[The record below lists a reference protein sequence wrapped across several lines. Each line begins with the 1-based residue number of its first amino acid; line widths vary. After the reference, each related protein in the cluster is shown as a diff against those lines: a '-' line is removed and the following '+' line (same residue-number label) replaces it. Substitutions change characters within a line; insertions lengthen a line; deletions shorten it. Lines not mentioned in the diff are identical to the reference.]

1 MLKKLQKQTPL
12 PIIAIFVAMLA
23 MWFLSQDSPLLWKLQ
38 EMNLY
43 LPTDAYRQSMT
54 RLPGGLL
61 MMAGCWCTEWF
72 YHPWQGIALLA
83 LMWVHIG
90 WGIKRLYHLELH
102 NCLLAVLP
110 AIALAACLWQ
120 TGYWIYYMKLP
131 GFAFVP
137 TLGTLMAIWI
147 ALGVNVLPG
156 NRWFR
161 TAVLVF
167 LTIVLYPI
175 AGFWGLMAV
184 AFAALTGIKEK
195 KDLSVCLAAAAAIA
209 IIPLVFYRTMYSET
223 MINYLWS
230 AAFPSYRMG
239 PDLLYEYLYPYLA
252 LALSLVLPIGTK
264 MIHGKR
270 MTEFAVGL
278 LCIAYAFAADSVHY
292 KDTNFDKEILM
303 MKSIDERDFEQV
315 LRIYRERS
323 DMPATRAMVM
333 MKNLSLL
340 RLGRAGDEMFA
351 YPDGGEIQHAPWQ
364 VKITQV
370 GGKLMYY
377 EVGKENFCYR
387 WSMEDAVE
395 FGWKVDYM
403 KLMAKSS
410 IVLHDYKVAEKYLRL
425 LAMTRFHKEWAE
437 HYMQYLYNDEKVE
450 KDEEFGF
457 IRGVLPGTNHLDGD
471 NTMVEM
477 YLLQTFSHAMGADK
491 NYAELTLMCAM
502 IMKDIDLF
510 WPRFFRFAE
519 INGDKPM
526 PRYYQEAAY
535 LYGNLE
541 PHKVDISKMPF
552 DDSVKDR
559 YMQFLQFNQQCGPSM
574 TEEAKARVFKPQ
586 FGDTFY
592 YFYFLVRNV
601 KTN

>member
-1 MLKKLQKQTPL
+1 MNKKLQKHAHFPL
-12 PIIAIFVAMLA
+12 IAILVAYIA
-23 MWFLSQDSPLLWKLQ
+23 WWFATNNDPLLWKLQ
-38 EMNLY
+38 EMNLF
-43 LPTDAYRQSMT
+43 LPTEAYRQSMM
-54 RLPGGLL
+54 RLPGGLI
-61 MMAGCWCTEWF
+61 MMGGSWCTEWF
-72 YHPWQGIALLA
+72 YNAWQGVALLA
-83 LMWVHIG
+83 LMWVHIA
-90 WGIKRLYHLELH
+90 WGIRRLYRLEMH
-102 NCLLAVLP
+102 DCLLAILPVL
-110 AIALAACLWQ
+110 ALVAGIWQ

-137 TLGTLMAIWI
+137 TIGTLLAVWT
-147 ALGVNVLPG
+147 AVGVNALPG

-161 TAVLVF
+161 AALLTF

-184 AFAALTGIKEK
+184 L
-195 KDLSVCLAAAAAIA
+195 LAAFSGLRSRRDLYPMLAACASVA
-209 IIPLVFYRTMYSET
+209 VLPLVFYNTMYSET

-239 PDLLYEYLYPYLA
+239 PDLFSEYLYPYAA
-252 LALSLVLPIGTK
+252 LFLSLVLPMGARFIRSRRISGVVV
-264 MIHGKR
+264 
-270 MTEFAVGL
+270 ASLCL
-278 LCIAYAFAADSVHY
+278 LSAFGAESLRY
-292 KDTNFDKEILM
+292 SDTNFDKEIMM

-323 DMPATRAMVM
+323 DMPATRSMVM

-340 RLGRAGDEMFA
+340 RLGRAGDEMFT
-351 YPDGGEIQHAPWQ
+351 YPDGGEMQHAPWQ
-364 VKITQV
+364 VKISQV

-395 FGWKVDYM
+395 YGWKVDFI

-425 LAMTRFHKEWAE
+425 LSMTRFHKEWAE
-437 HYMQYLYNDEKVE
+437 HYMQFLYNDDKVE
-450 KDEEFGF
+450 KDEELGF
-457 IRGVLPGTNHLDGD
+457 IRGLLPGTNHLDAD
-471 NTMVEM
+471 NTMIEM

-491 NYAELTLMCAM
+491 NYAELTLMCAL

-510 WPRFFRFAE
+510 WPRFFRYAE
-519 INGDKPM
+519 LLDGKPM
-526 PRYYQEAAY
+526 PRHYQEAAY

-541 PHKVDISKMPF
+541 PGKVDISRMPF
-552 DDSVKDR
+552 DQETKDK
-559 YMQFLQFNQQCGPSM
+559 YMEFLQFNQQCGPSM
-574 TEEAKARVFKPQ
+574 TEDAKARVFKPR